1 MKTFWKVV
9 VRPVLTMPWNGSEDL
24 KLLIVALNNSLKKRV
39 ELGSRATAEWLNH
52 EVFCLSGPVARLAAC
67 LGATGDLAKECLLKE
82 ILPPGFK
89 QALFPYSDSE
99 SASKPLVKRRYNAD
113 LHLAIGMLRVF
124 NAEENSTEAGGTPQ
138 CDFHNPP
145 YMEGAGRLDQYGPLF
160 FEMAETILPK
170 LSPVLGELWD
180 NAKTPD
186 KVAEV
191 MQSQFT
197 R

>member
-1 MKTFWKVV
+1 
-9 VRPVLTMPWNGSEDL
+9 MPWNGSEDL
-24 KLLIVALNNSLKKRV
+24 RLLIVALNNSLKKRV
-39 ELGSRATAEWLNH
+39 ELGSRATAEWLNN
-52 EVFCLSGPVARLAAC
+52 EVFCLSGPVARLSAC

-82 ILPPGFK
+82 ILPAGFK
-89 QALFPYSDSE
+89 QAIIPYSDIE
-99 SASKPLVKRRYNAD
+99 SASKPFIKRRYNAD
-113 LHLAIGMLRVF
+113 LHLAIGMLRIF
-124 NAEENSTEAGGTPQ
+124 NAEENSTEAGGMPQ

-145 YMEGAGRLDQYGPLF
+145 YIEGAAELDPYGPIF
-160 FEMAETILPK
+160 FEIAETILPK
-170 LSPVLGELWD
+170 LSPVLGEMWN